1 VGRFGVSRPFDASAS
16 VGARRGFQ
24 VSGGPEAILRSQA
37 VLWLDALY
45 SNAGQTA
52 TNLGTGGT
60 AMNAQLGST
69 ASADSNDPLWLAN
82 ENQAYVYLPGSA
94 NNNMTTPDAAAL
106 DVTGDL
112 DVRVWLAADDWT
124 PASTSGLFGK
134 WDTASNNSWLLWVN
148 AAGTLSLFW
157 TANGSTNNSATSTVA
172 TGVSD
177 GQPKWVRATLDVDNG
192 ASGRDI
198 KFFTSDD
205 GTTWTQLGTTVTQA
219 GVTSVFSGTSTLKI
233 GDVAGTRMAGKFYR
247 AQLRNGIDGTVVFD
261 ANMGTLTTGSATS
274 FTESS
279 SNAATVTINRATSG
293 RKSVA
298 VVRQPVWLF
307 GSDDYMEIP
316 DNADLDFIATDSF
329 TVVAVARAWNTQGT
343 NDVLVAKKAGTT
355 QASVGYVLMNGSST
369 ALQGQLMIADGS
381 NQQTAV
387 TASRTVGAA
396 TVVTGVRNV
405 AADNLIVY
413 AQTVAGNAATDN
425 TTATLANAEVLRV
438 GRLSGAA
445 TEYADVELIAAA
457 VFRRVLSSDELRQI
471 VTYYQTRY
479 A

>member
-1 VGRFGVSRPFDASAS
+1 VGRFGVSRPFDQSAS

-60 AMNAQLGST
+60 AMNAQLGSS

-82 ENQAYVYLPGSA
+82 ENQPYVYLPGLA
-94 NNNMTTPDAAAL
+94 NNNMTTPDAATL

-124 PASTSGLFGK
+124 PAATSGLFGK

-205 GTTWTQLGTTVTQA
+205 GATWTQLGTTVTQA

-261 ANMGTLTTGSATS
+261 ANMSVLTSGSAAT

-279 SNAATVTINRATSG
+279 SNGATVTINRATSG

-307 GSDDYMEIP
+307 GTDDYMEIP
-316 DNADLDFIATDSF
+316 DNANLDFGASDSF
-329 TVVAVARAWNTQGT
+329 SAVAIVRQWNTPT
-343 NDVLVAKKAGTT
+343 NLGIILSKSDGYDNGYAILNAGTT
-355 QASVGYVLMNGSST
+355 ASWRALIDLAGTEITRNSSY
-369 ALQGQLMIADGS
+369 
-381 NQQTAV
+381 
-387 TASRTVGAA
+387 TVGASHVR
-396 TVVTGVRNV
+396 TMVVDR
-405 AADNLIVY
+405 A
-413 AQTVAGNAATDN
+413 AQTIVGWTDM
-425 TTATLANAEVLRV
+425 TATASTSTSTVGSLANALPVRI
-438 GRLSGAA
+438 GRSAGA
-445 TEYADVELIAAA
+445 TTGYQDFELTAVA

-479 A
+479 P

>member
-1 VGRFGVSRPFDASAS
+1 MGRFGVSRPFDQSAS

-60 AMNAQLGST
+60 AMNAQLGSS

-82 ENQAYVYLPGSA
+82 ENQAYVYLPGLA

-124 PASTSGLFGK
+124 PAATSGLFGK

-205 GTTWTQLGTTVTQA
+205 GATWTQLGTTVTQA

-261 ANMGTLTTGSATS
+261 ANMGTLTTGSATT

-307 GSDDYMEIP
+307 GTDDYMEIP
-316 DNADLDFIATDSF
+316 DNANLDFGASDSF
-329 TVVAVARAWNTQGT
+329 TAVAIVRQWNTPT
-343 NDVLVAKKAGTT
+343 NLGIILSKSDGYDNGYAILNAGTT
-355 QASVGYVLMNGSST
+355 ASWRALIDLAGTEITRNSSY
-369 ALQGQLMIADGS
+369 
-381 NQQTAV
+381 
-387 TASRTVGAA
+387 TVGASHVR
-396 TVVTGVRNV
+396 TMVVDR
-405 AADNLIVY
+405 A
-413 AQTVAGNAATDN
+413 AQTIVGWTDM
-425 TTATLANAEVLRV
+425 TATASTSTSTVGSLANALPVRI
-438 GRLSGAA
+438 GRSAGA
-445 TEYADVELIAAA
+445 TTGYQDFEFVAAA

-479 A
+479 S

>member
-1 VGRFGVSRPFDASAS
+1 VGRFGVSRPFDQSAS

-60 AMNAQLGST
+60 AMNAQLGSS

-82 ENQAYVYLPGSA
+82 ENQAYVYLPGLA

-124 PASTSGLFGK
+124 PAATSGLFGK

-205 GTTWTQLGTTVTQA
+205 GATWTQLGTTVTQA

-261 ANMGTLTTGSATS
+261 ANMGTLTTGSATT

-307 GSDDYMEIP
+307 GTDDYMEIP
-316 DNADLDFIATDSF
+316 DNANLDFGASDSF
-329 TVVAVARAWNTQGT
+329 TAVAIVRQWNTPT
-343 NDVLVAKKAGTT
+343 NLGIILSKSDGYDNGYAILNAGTT
-355 QASVGYVLMNGSST
+355 ASWRALIDLAGTEITRNSSY
-369 ALQGQLMIADGS
+369 
-381 NQQTAV
+381 
-387 TASRTVGAA
+387 TVGASHVR
-396 TVVTGVRNV
+396 TMVVDR
-405 AADNLIVY
+405 A
-413 AQTVAGNAATDN
+413 AQTIVGWTDM
-425 TTATLANAEVLRV
+425 TATASTSTSTVGSLANALPVRI
-438 GRLSGAA
+438 GRSAGA
-445 TEYADVELIAAA
+445 TTGYQDFEFVAAA

-479 A
+479 S